1 MKRTT
6 LAAVMGLGFMGL
18 ACANESNVELLTP
31 DGLPLR
37 TEEEQRVADDMEKN
51 TLAEIHLSEGKM
63 KFIEMAPGEVSILR
77 QIRVGAE
84 ITRVD
89 GESGMTLDQIFRAYA
104 PGRDVPQRLT
114 SAMARVAQLES
125 AQVERSSEVV
135 GGDKVFQGERL
146 ERQPEVSLDGTERV
160 ASALASTVDQAWFIN
175 RFCKAGGTDWSWCFG
190 VAWQN
195 AYASRT
201 THRSNSAT
209 CGDTGAARVNFYV
222 GGTLRRTLDVPY
234 GQCWTTGAYHH
245 SHGFLGYNN
254 ETGQKYS
261 IPYAQGSIRFAGWNA
276 DNDQFISGF

>member
-51 TLAEIHLSEGKM
+51 TLAEIDLSEGKM

-114 SAMARVAQLES
+114 SAMARWPSSKARRWSGLP
-125 AQVERSSEVV
+125 RSSVATRCSRAS
-135 GGDKVFQGERL
+135 GSSGSR
-146 ERQPEVSLDGTERV
+146 RCRSTEPSASPRRSQARSTRRGSSTDSAGSAAPTGAG
-160 ASALASTVDQAWFIN
+160 ASAWP
-175 RFCKAGGTDWSWCFG
+175 G
-190 VAWQN
+190 
-195 AYASRT
+195 RT
-201 THRSNSAT
+201 PTRAAHHRSNSAT

-261 IPYAQGSIRFAGWNA
+261 IPYAQGSNRFAGWNA